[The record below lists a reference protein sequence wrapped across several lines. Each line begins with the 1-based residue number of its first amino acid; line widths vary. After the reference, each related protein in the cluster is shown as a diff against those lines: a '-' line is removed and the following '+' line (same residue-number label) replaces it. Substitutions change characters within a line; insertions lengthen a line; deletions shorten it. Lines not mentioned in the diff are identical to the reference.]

1 MEKSRIFDA
10 VPDALSAGLR
20 RLGEDISAARRAR
33 RISQRQMAEKLN
45 VGQPSIVRME
55 KGDPKVAFGVYA
67 MAAWVMG
74 IEKALLSSFAPE
86 ADPVVQREAR
96 LSLPKRIRS
105 EAESSG
111 MGDLDF

>member
-1 MEKSRIFDA
+1 MDKQRIFDTL
-10 VPDALSAGLR
+10 PDVLLKGLLG
-20 RLGEDISAARRAR
+20 LGEDMSAARRAR

-45 VGQPSIVRME
+45 VSPSTILRME
-55 KGDPKVAFGVYA
+55 KGDPKVNLGTYV

-74 IEKALLSSFAPE
+74 IEKNLLSSFAPE

-111 MGDLDF
+111 TGDLDF